1 MLTNTFSFN
10 AAGAIV
16 PAAGTTDKL
25 TGTLLLTG
33 VLSKGSILNPINSQ
47 ILKFSGAFVNPAQ
60 GGGGFTLDAGTNTGY
75 FEITAP

>member
-1 MLTNTFSFN
+1 VTNFFLFN
-10 AAGAIV
+10 SAGTIV

-25 TGTLLLTG
+25 TGSLLSTG

-47 ILKFSGAFVNPAQ
+47 ILKFSGAFVSPSQ

-75 FEITAP
+75 FEIMLP